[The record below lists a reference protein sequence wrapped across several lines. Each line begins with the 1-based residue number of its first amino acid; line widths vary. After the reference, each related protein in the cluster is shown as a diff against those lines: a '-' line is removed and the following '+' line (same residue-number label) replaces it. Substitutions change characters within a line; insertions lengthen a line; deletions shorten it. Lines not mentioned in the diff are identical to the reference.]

1 MRRERGASGERG
13 APAAVER
20 DREKS
25 VRKEKAERTVIDA
38 GERYFP
44 LHFAFQ
50 PFLNMLF
57 TYSYSRYAK

>member
-25 VRKEKAERTVIDA
+25 VRKEKAERTEI
-38 GERYFP
+38 FP
-44 LHFAFQ
+44 IALCISTLFKHAFHV
-50 PFLNMLF
+50 
-57 TYSYSRYAK
+57 